1 MKHTRNIFIIVSI
14 VFILLITACD
24 PSPYYPQG
32 SVTIEN
38 RKESADATNKT
49 LVVTVAICNTGL
61 SKINRTTFTLKLSTD
76 IGSYYKTLVSETVIL
91 PSAAIYENTSV
102 IYPIGEV
109 YNTAE
114 ILDAFFE

>member
-14 VFILLITACD
+14 LFILLITACD

-49 LVVTVAICNTGL
+49 SVVTVAIRNTGL
-61 SKINRTTFTLKLSTD
+61 SKTNRTTFTIKLTTD
-76 IGSYYKTLVSETVIL
+76 IGSYYKTLVSETVVL
-91 PSAAIYENTSV
+91 PSAAIYENITI
-102 IYPIGEV
+102 IYPIAEI
-109 YNTAE
+109 YSKAE